1 MSAALSPV
9 DEFER
14 LLRAVAPPAW
24 VAAHD
29 EGDEDALRILAEG
42 ASADEFTRAIS
53 AEGWLTSDWPR
64 AYGGC
69 GLAGEQLAEVRA
81 TIRRWHVGSVR
92 GAIGSG
98 WIGPTILQLG
108 TEEQRLRYLPP
119 IARFE
124 ELWCQLFSE
133 PDAGSDLA
141 AVRSSAIKV
150 DGGWMLRG
158 QKVWTSRANVSAHGL
173 AVVRTDPDAPKHA
186 GLTCFVV
193 DVNAPG
199 VTVRPIK
206 QMTGDSEFFEVF
218 LDDCVVPDENRIG
231 DIGQG
236 WAVVKTALG
245 FERIAGSGLGAAP
258 PGSVIGRSIDEFVD
272 TYRGRLDVRHR
283 DRTVRMYIE
292 SKLIALNNAR
302 AAASRAA
309 GRPPGPEGSINK
321 IFQAGYTQRLQELFV
336 DIAGP
341 RGVAWSSSD
350 EWSSSNGWAFLRVR
364 AKTIAGGTGEILR
377 NQLAERVLGLP
388 RDDDPTLG
396 RPWSEAMVHHAG
408 QGTER

>member
-1 MSAALSPV
+1 MSETSVA
-9 DEFER
+9 DEFES
-14 LLRAVAPPAW
+14 LIRAVAPPAW
-24 VAAHD
+24 VVAHD
-29 EGDEDALRILAEG
+29 AGDENALRALAEG
-42 ASADEFTRAIS
+42 ADADELTRAVS
-53 AEGWLTSDWPR
+53 AEGWLTSDWPLT
-64 AYGGC
+64 YGGR
-69 GLAGEQLAEVRA
+69 GLSGEQLAHVRA
-81 TIRRWHVGSVR
+81 TIRRWHLGSVR

-108 TEEQRLRYLPP
+108 TDAQRLRYLPP

-141 AVRSSAIKV
+141 AVRSSATKV
-150 DGGWMLRG
+150 DDGWMLRG
-158 QKVWTSRANVSAHGL
+158 QKVWTSRANIAAYGL
-173 AVVRTDPDAPKHA
+173 AVVRSDPDAPKHA

-193 DVNAPG
+193 DINAPG
-199 VTVRPIK
+199 VIVRPIK

-218 LDDCVVPDENRIG
+218 FDDCVVPDDNRVG
-231 DIGQG
+231 EIGQG

-245 FERIAGSGLGAAP
+245 FERIAGSGLGASP
-258 PGSVIGRSIDEFVD
+258 PGSVIGRSIDEFLD
-272 TYRGRLDVRHR
+272 TYRGRLDTRHR
-283 DRTVRMYIE
+283 DRVVRMYVE
-292 SKLIALNNAR
+292 AQLIALNNAR
-302 AAASRAA
+302 AVAARAA
-309 GRPPGPEGSINK
+309 GRPPGPEGATNK
-321 IFQAGYTQRLQELFV
+321 ILQAGHTQRLQELFV

-364 AKTIAGGTGEILR
+364 AKTIAGGTSEILR
-377 NQLAERVLGLP
+377 NQVAERVLGLP

-396 RPWSEAMVHHAG
+396 RSWSEAMALRAS